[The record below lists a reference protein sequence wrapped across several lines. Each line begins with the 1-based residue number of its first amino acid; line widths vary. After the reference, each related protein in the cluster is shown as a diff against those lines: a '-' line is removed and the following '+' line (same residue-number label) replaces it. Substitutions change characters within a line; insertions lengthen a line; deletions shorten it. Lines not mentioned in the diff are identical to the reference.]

1 MDLDSGSI
9 AIDGYD
15 LQTLPRELVRSRL
28 VAIPQ
33 EPFFLSESVRINV
46 DPSQRLPDEAI
57 IDALKKTKVW
67 DAIEKRGGLD
77 AQIKEQPLSQG
88 EQQLFCLARTML
100 RSGKILI
107 LDEATSNVDAET
119 DQVMQGIIRDEFQD
133 YTILTVAHRLDTI
146 MDSDMVAVLDQGR
159 LTEYG
164 PPQDLLAQPS
174 MFADLVGRS
183 SVENTVTTPA
193 SA

>member
-46 DPSQRLPDEAI
+46 DPSQSLPDEAI
-57 IDALKKTKVW
+57 INALKKTKVW

-77 AQIKEQPLSQG
+77 AQIKEKPLSQG

-119 DQVMQGIIRDEFQD
+119 DQVMQGIIRYEFQD
-133 YTILTVAHRLDTI
+133 YTVLTVAHRLDTI
-146 MDSDMVAVLDQGR
+146 MDSDVVAVLDQGR
-159 LTEYG
+159 LAEYG
-164 PPQDLLAQPS
+164 PPRDLLAQPS

-183 SVENTVTTPA
+183 SVESTVTTP
-193 SA
+193 SG